1 VNYVRGHE
9 KPSKRLSLVALDA
22 TAPIAA
28 AARAQAGKALD
39 RVALQLGEFRFG
51 RVLDLHSPDFVP
63 GGAKYG
69 DVDGLLTLGS
79 AELNRLANA
88 DAVAAGA
95 WIAR

>member
-1 VNYVRGHE
+1 
-9 KPSKRLSLVALDA
+9 
-22 TAPIAA
+22 
-28 AARAQAGKALD
+28 
-39 RVALQLGEFRFG
+39 
-51 RVLDLHSPDFVP
+51 LDLHSPDFVP